1 MLSAFFSVTLVLAA
15 TPVPLD
21 ENSVWSAQ
29 LARAAQLEASNPW
42 AAAALYCRGARYGIT
57 EAQYRLAMLYAFGL
71 GVPEDRAAAAT
82 LFSIAAEQGHEESQK
97 MLETIRISAHRLP
110 NCVQNDAEPE
120 HAPWS
125 SSSSSPINSQI
136 LSINQKTVAKIIIK
150 IANWHGVDPNF
161 ALTIAKVES
170 GLNSA
175 AVSPRSAMGVMQLI
189 PDTAERFNVKDVF
202 NVSQNVK
209 GGVRYLRWLLDRYQ
223 GNVALVA
230 ASYNAGEGKVDRYR
244 GVPPYPETQQY
255 VKRVMLLYPHTV
267 HQTEQ
272 DRGRDI
278 NVFPVQKPNNKKG
291 VYRAKQ

>member
-1 MLSAFFSVTLVLAA
+1 MLTVLFSATLTLSAAPMSSDHGAQ
-15 TPVPLD
+15 
-21 ENSVWSAQ
+21 WSTQ
-29 LARAAQLEASNPW
+29 LASAAKQETRNPW
-42 AAAALYCRGARYGIT
+42 NAAVIYCQAARHGVT

-82 LFSIAAEQGHEESQK
+82 LFSVAAEQGHSESQK

-110 NCVQNDAEPE
+110 ACVESNTDP
-120 HAPWS
+120 APAPMPP
-125 SSSSSPINSQI
+125 PIDIKLFSA
-136 LSINQKTVAKIIIK
+136 NQKMVAKIIMK
-150 IANWHGVDPNF
+150 VAHWHGVDPNL

-170 GLNSA
+170 GLNA
-175 AVSPRSAMGVMQLI
+175 NAISPKSAMGVMQLI

-244 GVPPYPETQQY
+244 GIPPYPETRQY
-255 VKRVMLLYPHTV
+255 VKRVMALYPYAV
-267 HQTEQ
+267 HQTES
-272 DRGRDI
+272 DRYRDI
-278 NVFPVQKPNNKKG
+278 NVFPEQKVTKRN
-291 VYRAKQ
+291 RQ

>member
-1 MLSAFFSVTLVLAA
+1 MLAAFFSVLALA
-15 TPVPLD
+15 TTPTPFH
-21 ENSVWSAQ
+21 ENAAWSVRLASAAKQ
-29 LARAAQLEASNPW
+29 EARNPW
-42 AAAALYCRGARYGIT
+42 VAAVLYCQAAKNGIP

-82 LFSIAAEQGHEESQK
+82 LFSVAAEQGHYEAQK

-110 NCVQNDAEPE
+110 ACVESNINP
-120 HAPWS
+120 APAPLPP
-125 SSSSSPINSQI
+125 PIDIKQFSA
-136 LSINQKTVAKIIIK
+136 NQKMVAKIISK
-150 IANWHGVDPNF
+150 VADWHGVDPNF

-170 GLNSA
+170 GLNA
-175 AVSPRSAMGVMQLI
+175 YAVSPKSAMGVMQLI

-244 GVPPYPETQQY
+244 GIPPYPETRQY
-255 VKRVMLLYPHTV
+255 VKRVLMLYPYAV
-267 HQTEQ
+267 HQTEG
-272 DRGRDI
+272 DRHRDI
-278 NVFPVQKPNNKKG
+278 HVFAEQKAAKKH
-291 VYRAKQ
+291 Q

>member
-1 MLSAFFSVTLVLAA
+1 MLAAFFSALALAA
-15 TPVPLD
+15 APTPFD
-21 ENSVWSAQ
+21 ESAVWSAR
-29 LARAAQLEASNPW
+29 LASAAKQETRNPW
-42 AAAALYCRGARYGIT
+42 AAAALYCQAARHGVT

-82 LFSIAAEQGHEESQK
+82 LFSVAAEQGHYESQK

-110 NCVQNDAEPE
+110 ACVQADVDPE
-120 HAPWS
+120 HAP
-125 SSSSSPINSQI
+125 SQPPMNPLL
-136 LSINQKTVAKIIIK
+136 LSANQRLVAKIITK
-150 IANWHGVDPNF
+150 IASWHDVDPNF

-170 GLNSA
+170 GLNST
-175 AVSPRSAMGVMQLI
+175 AVSPKSAMGVMQLI

-244 GVPPYPETQQY
+244 GIPPYPETQQY
-255 VKRVMLLYPHTV
+255 VKRVLALYPHTV
-267 HQTEQ
+267 HQTDN

-278 NVFPVQKPNNKKG
+278 NVFPAPNPTKKKR
-291 VYRAKQ
+291 VYRSSQ